1 MSITPPISAEIAGGN
16 VIELPFSYL
25 APSVYGSPRPPTPDA
40 HRFYLCQPSKD
51 RNGSMVCQK
60 GAKEEVERAAAD
72 VLPSSVIVTIHA
84 KCPEIVEQ
92 LVLSSKLSKPV
103 AMGRRLS

>member
-1 MSITPPISAEIAGGN
+1 MSITPPISAEVAGGN

-40 HRFYLCQPSKD
+40 NRFYLCQPSKD

-60 GAKEEVERAAAD
+60 GAKEEVERAATS
-72 VLPSSVIVTIHA
+72 PSSVIVTIHT